1 MYNSCS
7 LLPNCLYLGAIFY
20 SYGNGLILDKHQ
32 GMVYNGNNMERVLMF
47 YLEYLDDK
55 GWKQRYE
62 HLTINEVEAVKVD
75 LVEKGI
81 NPNTMTISNM
91 K

>member
-1 MYNSCS
+1 
-7 LLPNCLYLGAIFY
+7 
-20 SYGNGLILDKHQ
+20 
-32 GMVYNGNNMERVLMF
+32 MERVLMF

-62 HLTINEVEAVKVD
+62 HLTIDEVEAVKVD
-75 LVEKGI
+75 LIGKGI
-81 NPNTMTISNM
+81 NPNTMIISNM

>member
-1 MYNSCS
+1 
-7 LLPNCLYLGAIFY
+7 
-20 SYGNGLILDKHQ
+20 
-32 GMVYNGNNMERVLMF
+32 MF
-47 YLEYLDDK
+47 YLEYEDDK

-62 HLTINEVEAVKVD
+62 HLTIEEVEAVKAD

-81 NPNTMTISNM
+81 NSNTMTISNM

>member
-1 MYNSCS
+1 
-7 LLPNCLYLGAIFY
+7 
-20 SYGNGLILDKHQ
+20 
-32 GMVYNGNNMERVLMF
+32 MF

-75 LVEKGI
+75 LIGKGI
-81 NPNTMTISNM
+81 NTNTMIISNM